1 MYNTCEK
8 SFPVQSLKLRREKMA
23 QIVSKDEFIAVY
35 RNGGVFYW
43 IDCLR
48 GGQPTVV
55 RESTVLKIY
64 YNLKIYP
71 NVSDRYIE
79 AGKNTRVE
87 TAVGD
92 LLSPLRG
99 VFTTRDEAQTA
110 LSQRKAEFKKNPD
123 LRTQF
128 ITEAE
133 DRASHVRVRDDL
145 ACAAV

>member
-1 MYNTCEK
+1 M
-8 SFPVQSLKLRREKMA
+8 P
-23 QIVSKDEFIAVY
+23 QITSKEEFIAAY

-43 IDCLR
+43 IDTLR
-48 GGQPTVV
+48 SGHPTVV
-55 RESTVLKIY
+55 RESTVLRIY
-64 YNLKIYP
+64 YNLKVYL
-71 NVSDRYIE
+71 NVSHRYIE
-79 AGKNTRVE
+79 AGKVTKAE

-99 VFTTRDEAQTA
+99 VFTTSEEAQKA
-110 LSQRKAEFKKNPD
+110 LNQRKAEFKENPD